1 MSELGISLGQKA
13 YNNRFWSIL
22 SPLAFGLGI
31 VTSCVTMGSLMTLL
45 I

>member
-1 MSELGISLGQKA
+1 MSEVGIFLGEKA
-13 YNNRFWSIL
+13 YTSRFWSIL

-31 VTSCVTMGSLMTLL
+31 TNSCVTMGSLMTVL